1 MRKYL
6 AQLLLRASKKLDPF
20 TVRKDELIN
29 EGFLEP
35 LNFESAKIIHLK
47 SQYQKNYEKELKE
60 NKGIDFDE
68 FFKKYS

>member
-6 AQLLLRASKKLDPF
+6 AQLLLKASKKLDPI

-35 LNFESAKIIHLK
+35 LNFEPAKIIHLK

-60 NKGIDFDE
+60 NNGIDFDE